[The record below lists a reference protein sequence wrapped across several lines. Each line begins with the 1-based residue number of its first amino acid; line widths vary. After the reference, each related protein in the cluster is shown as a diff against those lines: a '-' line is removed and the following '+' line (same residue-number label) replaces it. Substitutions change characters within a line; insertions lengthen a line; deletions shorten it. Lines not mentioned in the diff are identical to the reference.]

1 MGIWVRQS
9 QVEHSFQVFIVGS
22 LLFELFAFCRSKGS
36 KRSKDGHPPSPEA
49 SLLSGFSFLELSQAR
64 LWLCACSMPRCPS
77 TCCSASR
84 GDSVAGSRST
94 VQGSFVCVC
103 SKDGN
108 DYHKRRKQDYVR
120 HSPQICPF
128 SKPSCFALQNH
139 ILFCSSSGAVWCWSW
154 IWERLGSKS
163 AVFTNTGGMSARY
176 GQIQI

>member
-1 MGIWVRQS
+1 M
-9 QVEHSFQVFIVGS
+9 
-22 LLFELFAFCRSKGS
+22 LT
-36 KRSKDGHPPSPEA
+36 A
-49 SLLSGFSFLELSQAR
+49 SV
-64 LWLCACSMPRCPS
+64 PS
-77 TCCSASR
+77 TCGSASR

-120 HSPQICPF
+120 HSLQICPF
-128 SKPSCFALQNH
+128 SKPFCFALQNH

-163 AVFTNTGGMSARY
+163 AMFTNTGGMSARY
-176 GQIQI
+176 GQIQIWSLCCSQRLVIWLANMKRCSGLARYPCTWNLT

>member
-1 MGIWVRQS
+1 M
-9 QVEHSFQVFIVGS
+9 EHSFQVFIVGS
-22 LLFELFAFCRSKGS
+22 LLFELFAFYRSKGS
-36 KRSKDGHPPSPEA
+36 KRSKDGHPHSPRLA
-49 SLLSGFSFLELSQAR
+49 SFLVSLPWNFHRQGWGFAHAHCLSALALAAR
-64 LWLCACSMPRCPS
+64 PA
-77 TCCSASR
+77 R

-120 HSPQICPF
+120 HSLQICPF

-163 AVFTNTGGMSARY
+163 AMFTNTGGMSARY